1 MYIFFNKANSYFTY
15 RSFKSKIQNVEFQFG
30 SIVTIHKM
38 SCWCRSK
45 AAMPGHAKD
54 TLTRAYTH
62 MHTHM
67 RFGETPLPRPLCRAQ
82 HLELP
87 VFRARR
93 CWEHSTYMETTQTAS
108 HSLSAHGDTVMK
120 YLPKLRRTNWKVTI
134 SNVTCTG
141 ALSTDLCPPWGLWGG
156 PIKSTLL

>member
-108 HSLSAHGDTVMK
+108 HSLITYGGAVMK
-120 YLPKLRRTNWKVTI
+120 CLPKQRKKKLESDTERCHLHW
-134 SNVTCTG
+134 G
-141 ALSTDLCPPWGLWGG
+141 MDTDL
-156 PIKSTLL
+156 